1 MVLIDLNKIEMF
13 PNYDL
18 ISNLVYSDA
27 KNCISDVIYNGKILM
42 RDGKIGKESEIIK
55 KGKQLLKNFLKKCK
69 VKL

>member
-1 MVLIDLNKIEMF
+1 
-13 PNYDL
+13 
-18 ISNLVYSDA
+18 LVYSDA